1 MDKFAIMF
9 GYMSDSDIA
18 DLKKVAGRPTLPE
31 LNSEI
36 KEIID
41 VVAPVDAV
49 TGNIE
54 NPVTKLLSGSVSVL
68 EKERILSY
76 MQKIPSTGRN
86 DVSDADLAAILP
98 SRYHS
103 TLTDMDFVG
112 MKIGEFID
120 GVNAAQTVD
129 TPTDVDSSE

>member
-1 MDKFAIMF
+1 MDKYIVIF
-9 GYMSDSDIA
+9 GYMSDSDIV
-18 DLKKVAGRPTLPE
+18 DLKKVAGRPSLPE

-41 VVAPVDAV
+41 VVAPVDAL

-68 EKERILSY
+68 EKERILAY
-76 MQKIPSTGRN
+76 MQKVPSTGRN
-86 DVSDADLAAILP
+86 DVSDEDLAAVLP

-120 GVNAAQTVD
+120 GVNAAQPVD
-129 TPTDVDSSE
+129 NSSDVTPAE

>member
-1 MDKFAIMF
+1 MDKYIVIF
-9 GYMSDSDIA
+9 GYMSDSDIV
-18 DLKKVAGRPTLPE
+18 DLKKVAGRPSLPE

-41 VVAPVDAV
+41 VVAPVDAL

-68 EKERILSY
+68 EKERILAY

-86 DVSDADLAAILP
+86 DVSDEDLAAVLP

-120 GVNAAQTVD
+120 GVNAAQHVD
-129 TPTDVDSSE
+129 NSSDVTPAE

>member
-1 MDKFAIMF
+1 MDKFKVMF

-18 DLKKVAGRPTLPE
+18 DIKKNAGRPSLPE

-41 VVAPVDAV
+41 VVAPVDAI

-68 EKERILSY
+68 LQVEMMFRML
-76 MQKIPSTGRN
+76 
-86 DVSDADLAAILP
+86 
-98 SRYHS
+98 
-103 TLTDMDFVG
+103 TLLL
-112 MKIGEFID
+112 
-120 GVNAAQTVD
+120 
-129 TPTDVDSSE
+129 